1 MRNLVRL
8 REHAGLGH
16 DLAETTRRFPVRRLG
31 SNGADQAP
39 VLTEIKGRH
48 HTRERRQLP
57 ASKRC
62 FDASAAFLLLL
73 LLAPGLLAIA
83 LAIKLTS
90 PGPVLFRQWRY
101 GLNNQLFRIY
111 KYRTMYAD
119 QGDEAGVR
127 QTRRGDQRVTSL
139 GRFLR
144 RSSLDEVPQLPNVL
158 KGDMSLVGPRPHVP
172 EMLAGGVPY
181 EKLVPY
187 YFERHRV
194 RPGITGLAQAN
205 GLRGSTEDPGA
216 AIARIKRDLEYI
228 DTWSLRLDLRLLIE
242 TVRTELLQLGS
253 GM

>member
-1 MRNLVRL
+1 MRNSVGISERA
-8 REHAGLGH
+8 RSEHGFASASERSPTRNYRHQANRSSFSVISGGRDTTEQTRGL
-16 DLAETTRRFPVRRLG
+16 A
-31 SNGADQAP
+31 
-39 VLTEIKGRH
+39 
-48 HTRERRQLP
+48 

-73 LLAPGLLAIA
+73 ILAPGLLAIA

-90 PGPVLFRQWRY
+90 PGPILFRQWRY

-111 KYRTMYAD
+111 KFRTMHAD
-119 QGDEAGVR
+119 QGDEAGVQ
-127 QTRRGDQRVTSL
+127 QTRRGDQRVTWL
-139 GRFLR
+139 GHFLR
-144 RSSLDEVPQLPNVL
+144 RSSLDEVPQLLNVL

-172 EMLAGGVPY
+172 GMLAGGVLY
-181 EKLVPY
+181 EELVPH

-216 AIARIKRDLEYI
+216 AIARIERDLEYI
-228 DTWSLRLDLRLLIE
+228 DNWSLQLDLRLLIE
-242 TVRTELLQLGS
+242 TARTELLQAGS